1 MSLAFLW
8 GQQAHE
14 KVLKRGEVEY
24 EMILKDHCG
33 CCVKKKKKTGG
44 WVDKG
49 KSRQVVERL
58 S

>member
-1 MSLAFLW
+1 
-8 GQQAHE
+8 
-14 KVLKRGEVEY
+14 
-24 EMILKDHCG
+24 MILKDHCG
-33 CCVKKKKKTGG
+33 CCVKKKKTGG